1 VKKTTITTLAEELGV
16 TPSTISRALNDSPK
30 ISEARRREVREL
42 ARKREFRLRDFT
54 TRITNLCVLICTTT
68 PEEDLFSTYTD
79 QVINGVNQYC
89 NNNGLELSVLSM
101 PNDRLNRM
109 NTVKE
114 LFRRGVNGIVI
125 LNARDNS
132 TFIQKLEKAE
142 IPYCCLISGNPK
154 FPDRILT
161 IDNRTLAARGTE
173 HLIQLGHRHI
183 AFLYDD
189 RHSQAYFDRLAGYQ
203 DAMAAAGLPLHPYEM
218 PVPTTEANGMEFGFR
233 TVEQLLAQYPET
245 TAIFAVSNDL
255 IEGAHA
261 AIHQRGLKVPGDIS
275 LLGCD
280 DSPHAEY
287 WRPPLTVID
296 IPNQRL
302 GHTAATWVHGQ
313 IKGAALSAP
322 PKEPWMQ
329 GRLIVRG
336 TTTPPPDGAVN
347 GSP

>member
-30 ISEARRREVREL
+30 ISETRRKEIKEL
-42 ARKREFRLRDFT
+42 ARKRGFRLRDFAP
-54 TRITNLCVLICTTT
+54 RITNLCVLICTTT

-89 NNNGLELSVLSM
+89 NNNSLELSVLSA

-132 TFIQKLEKAE
+132 TFIKTLEKAQ
-142 IPYCCLISGNPK
+142 IPYCCLISGYPK
-154 FPDRILT
+154 FPKRILT
-161 IDNRTLAARGTE
+161 IDNRSLAARGTE
-173 HLIQLGHRHI
+173 HLIRLGHRNI

-189 RHSQAYFDRLAGYQ
+189 RHSEAYSDRLAGYQ
-203 DAMAAAGLPLHPYEM
+203 DAMCAAGLPLHPYEM
-218 PVPTTEANGMEFGFR
+218 PIPTTEANGMEFGFR
-233 TVEQLLAQYPET
+233 TTEQLLNEYPET

-261 AIHQRGLKVPGDIS
+261 AIDRRGLKVPDDIS

-280 DSPHAEY
+280 DSPHAEF

-302 GHTAATWVHGQ
+302 GYTAASWVHQQ
-313 IKGAALSAP
+313 IKGAAAPQP
-322 PKEPWMQ
+322 PKDPWMQ
-329 GRLIVRG
+329 GHLIVRG
-336 TTTPPPDGAVN
+336 TTA
-347 GSP
+347 SARQ

>member
-1 VKKTTITTLAEELGV
+1 MKKTTITTLAEELGV

-30 ISEARRREVREL
+30 ISEARRKEVREL
-42 ARKREFRLRDFT
+42 ARKRGFQLRDFA

-89 NNNGLELSVLSM
+89 NKNSLELSIFSS
-101 PNDRLNRM
+101 PTDRLNRM

-114 LFRRGVNGIVI
+114 LLRRGVNGVVI

-132 TFIQKLEKAE
+132 TFIQTLEKAQ

-154 FPDRILT
+154 FPDRILS
-161 IDNRTLAARGTE
+161 INNRALAAQGTE
-173 HLIQLGHRHI
+173 YLIQLGHRHI

-189 RHSQAYFDRLAGYQ
+189 RHSQAYSDRLAGYQ
-203 DAMAAAGLPLHPYEM
+203 DAMTAAGLPLHPYEM
-218 PVPTTEANGMEFGFR
+218 PTPTNEANGMEFGFR

-255 IEGAHA
+255 IEGAHS
-261 AIHQRGLKVPGDIS
+261 AIHRKGLTVPDDLS

-296 IPNQRL
+296 IPNERL
-302 GHTAATWVHGQ
+302 GYTAASWVHQQ
-313 IKGAALSAP
+313 ITGTAASQP
-322 PKEPWMQ
+322 PKGPWMQ
-329 GRLIVRG
+329 GHLIIRK
-336 TTTPPPDGAVN
+336 TTAAPRPRR
-347 GSP
+347 